1 MKIAICDD
9 EPADLKL
16 IQTYCKQYD
25 PNIPTAAFISGEALL
40 DAYKKDFY
48 DLVFL
53 DIEMG
58 QLNGLEVGTQ
68 LINMSHKP
76 VIVFTTHSLHYAVRG
91 YGVAMRYLS
100 KPITYDTFFYV
111 MGLALE
117 QILPER
123 ISILSNGEQMFVP
136 VNTILYFEV
145 LNHELC
151 VHLSSGKKISMR
163 GTLTEAINQVPHHA
177 FVQPHKSYYIN
188 MEYVDRLTQQKIMMT
203 NGSLIPIGRSKKDNF
218 LLRLSEYMKGNH
230 L

>member
-9 EPADLKL
+9 ELIDVRR
-16 IQTYCKQYD
+16 IQTYCRQYD
-25 PNIPTAAFISGEALL
+25 PNIPTAAFFSGEALL
-40 DAYKKDFY
+40 DAYKQDFY

-68 LINMSHKP
+68 LISMSHKP
-76 VIVFTTHSLHYAVRG
+76 VIVFTTHSMNYAIRG
-91 YGVAMRYLS
+91 YGIALRYLL
-100 KPITYDTFFYV
+100 KPLTYDTFSHI

-117 QILPER
+117 QILPQKL
-123 ISILSNGEQMFVP
+123 SIFSGGEQMLVP

-145 LNHELC
+145 LDHELC
-151 VHLSSGKKISMR
+151 VHLSSGEKLSMR
-163 GTLTEAINQVPHHA
+163 GTLTEAINQLPHSS

-188 MEYVDRLTQQKIMMT
+188 MEYVDRLTQQNITMT
-203 NGSLIPIGRSKKDNF
+203 NGNLIPIGRSKKDHF
-218 LLRLSEYMKGNH
+218 QLRLNEYMRGNH